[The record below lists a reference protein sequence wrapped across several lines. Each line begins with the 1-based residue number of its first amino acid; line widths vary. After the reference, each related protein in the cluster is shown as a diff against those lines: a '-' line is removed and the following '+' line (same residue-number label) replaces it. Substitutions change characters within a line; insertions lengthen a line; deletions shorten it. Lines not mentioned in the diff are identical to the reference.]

1 MSTCQLCVV
10 GNEAPR
16 AALTP
21 YAGLWKYRECEEVH
35 AFSAAMFS
43 RLLEAEKDPQRRLSL
58 IAQPVDVARLAA
70 ALVHP
75 DIGVLGS
82 DYQFPQ
88 TCSQV
93 GLILSAMRLSRSREE
108 GLWHAS

>member
-1 MSTCQLCVV
+1 VSTCQLCVV

-35 AFSAAMFS
+35 AFSAAMYGP
-43 RLLEAEKDPQRRLSL
+43 AQHRLSL

-82 DYQFPQ
+82 DDQFPQ

>member
-1 MSTCQLCVV
+1 MV

-21 YAGLWKYRECEEVH
+21 YAGLWKYRERGEVH
-35 AFSAAMFS
+35 AFSAAVYG
-43 RLLEAEKDPQRRLSL
+43 AAQHRLSL
-58 IAQPVDVARLAA
+58 IAQPVDVARLAV

-75 DIGVLGS
+75 DNG
-82 DYQFPQ
+82 DQFLHAY
-88 TCSQV
+88 SQV
-93 GLILSAMRLSRSREE
+93 GLMLSAVRLSRSREE